1 MLPWLTVAL
10 LWSPTCWAQ
19 QVYGP
24 GGGTYFSTS
33 RDFQNDI
40 TGIRVFIGPLG
51 LIKSILVRY
60 GSSWSEKYGAPGGT
74 PQEIILQS
82 EEHITRIYISYKNF
96 LRYLVICRD
105 QGRQFLFGKEDG
117 NTFIEFADDSDKVL
131 TRVYGHYRLLGITS
145 IAFEWGYPSFLNKQ
159 HLNQREMTIPEF
171 PGLGCGL
178 PCQGP
183 LAGGGHKAAGT

>member
-51 LIKSILVRY
+51 LIKSIQVRF

-74 PQEIILQS
+74 PQEFLLQPG
-82 EEHITRIYISYKNF
+82 EYITRVDGSYKIF
-96 LRYLVICRD
+96 LRHLVIYTSYGHD
-105 QGRQFLFGKEDG
+105 ATFGENGGRSFSAFPDG
-117 NTFIEFADDSDKVL
+117 SEKVL
-131 TRVYGHYRLLGITS
+131 TGVFGQHKPLGISS
-145 IAFEWGYPSFLNKQ
+145 IGFDWDYP
-159 HLNQREMTIPEF
+159 IVDP
-171 PGLGCGL
+171 
-178 PCQGP
+178 
-183 LAGGGHKAAGT
+183 

>member
-1 MLPWLTVAL
+1 
-10 LWSPTCWAQ
+10 
-19 QVYGP
+19 
-24 GGGTYFSTS
+24 
-33 RDFQNDI
+33 
-40 TGIRVFIGPLG
+40 
-51 LIKSILVRY
+51 ILVRY

-82 EEHITRIYISYKNF
+82 EEHITRIYSSYKNF
-96 LRYLVICRD
+96 LRYWSY
-105 QGRQFLFGKEDG
+105 EDG